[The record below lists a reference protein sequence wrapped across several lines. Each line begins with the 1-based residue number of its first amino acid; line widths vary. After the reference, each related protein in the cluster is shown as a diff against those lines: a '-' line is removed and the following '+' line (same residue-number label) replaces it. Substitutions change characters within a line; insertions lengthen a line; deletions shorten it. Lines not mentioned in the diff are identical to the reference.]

1 MSAIFTDHP
10 GGDIFASGADVLVC
24 PVNCV
29 PGVMGAGL
37 ALAFARR
44 WPHLVASH
52 RFACSEGFL
61 RPGRVH
67 TVSLKVTR
75 WSGRAYESVGPD
87 AACALFPTKMH
98 WREPSRLEYVTAGL
112 AVVAKKFAERDS
124 IAIPALGCGL
134 GGLDWADV
142 RPLIVEALA
151 DLPLRVML
159 YPPHEVGQ

>member
-1 MSAIFTDHP
+1 MSAVFTDYP
-10 GGDIFASGADVLVC
+10 GGDIFESGADLLVC

-44 WPHLVASH
+44 WP
-52 RFACSEGFL
+52 GL
-61 RPGRVH
+61 RRRHSTLARDGRL
-67 TVSLKVTR
+67 TVGLAPIVGEV
-75 WSGRAYESVGPD
+75 GRD
-87 AACALFPTKMH
+87 FCLFPTKRH
-98 WREPSRLEYVTAGL
+98 WRMPSRLDDVALGL
-112 AVVAKKFAERDS
+112 DGLRIELANHRAMPRRRALDS

-151 DLPLRVML
+151 ALPLRVML
-159 YPPHEVGQ
+159 YPPHEVAP